1 MARFELTIS
10 NGEKIMVEHAAAD
23 MREFAAD
30 LDGKQMV
37 LFNEIKTGS
46 STPARELIVATNQ
59 ITLVRSIGEGMLGS
73 AFRGKRSMA

>member
-1 MARFELTIS
+1 
-10 NGEKIMVEHAAAD
+10 
-23 MREFAAD
+23 
-30 LDGKQMV
+30 